1 MVINV
6 LVEEYYFPLST
17 WEPVSTVDKKIA
29 RFKPPPSSSLPSA
42 HITSNT
48 PPLPPIPPPSKT
60 LIV

>member
-29 RFKPPPSSSLPSA
+29 RFKPPPPPPYLAPTLLV
-42 HITSNT
+42 I
-48 PPLPPIPPPSKT
+48 PLPYHQYPPPVKP
-60 LIV
+60 